1 MRGIVPR
8 KIKGFRDIDS
18 QANHLRWKIINAASK
33 VYKRYGFE
41 HWDTPAIEYADNI
54 GKFMPDSDTVEQG
67 VYSFR
72 NPEIEPVYK
81 SDGSELRD
89 ENENVVMENHFLA
102 LRYDLTAPLARKYS
116 EDLWVN
122 YLKGQVTTKSAPL
135 FRRYQF
141 GPVFRYEAK
150 LDPGRFREFWQID
163 FDSVGSKEMTSD
175 AEACMVLS
183 EALEEIGLARGSYIV
198 KVNNRKLLK
207 GFLKGLGVETEE
219 LEQNILR
226 IIDKKD
232 KIGLDGLKDELG
244 KGREDSSGAVIPGL
258 GLDNSLVDGI
268 LNLYEKF
275 AETEARKSI
284 LSKLESLVKEN
295 EFTEQGLKELYE
307 IDEILE
313 KLNYNEERVIFDPTL
328 IRGMAYYTGPVY
340 EVESTQTFKD
350 RKGRERKVGSICGGG
365 RYDDLVKRLLG
376 LEVPA
381 TGASIG
387 VDRLAE
393 LLTLTDQSDSIAE
406 GPVLVIVFNDNLMG
420 DYQQIARSL
429 RENDISAEVFYG
441 ANKNLKKQLSYA
453 DKKNCPVAI
462 LLGEDEFKKGVVTVR
477 NLRLGKEMA
486 DKIEDKSEWK
496 NKVQTEVPREELVNK
511 VKNLLAS

>member
-8 KIKGFRDIDS
+8 KIKGFEDINS

-33 VYKRYGFE
+33 IYKRYGFE

-116 EDLWVN
+116 EDLWIN
-122 YLKGQVTTKSAPL
+122 HLKGQVTTKSAPL

-150 LDPGRFREFWQID
+150 LDPGRFRQFWQID
-163 FDSVGSKEMTSD
+163 FDSVGSKEMVSD
-175 AEACMVLS
+175 AEACMVL
-183 EALEEIGLARGSYIV
+183 ADAFEEIGLTRGSYIV

-219 LEQNILR
+219 QEQNILR

-232 KIGLDGLKDELG
+232 KIGLDGLKEELG
-244 KGREDSSGAVIPGL
+244 EGRKDSSGAIISGL

-268 LNLYEKF
+268 LNLYANFSEV
-275 AETEARKSI
+275 ESRKSI
-284 LSKLESLVKEN
+284 LSKIESLVKGN
-295 EFTEQGLKELYE
+295 EFTEEGLKELYE
-307 IDEILE
+307 IDAILE
-313 KLNYNEERVIFDPTL
+313 KLNFEEERVVFDPTL

-340 EVESTQTFKD
+340 EVESTQIFRDK
-350 RKGRERKVGSICGGG
+350 KGRERKVGSIGAGG
-365 RYDDLVKRLLG
+365 RYDDLVNRLLG

-387 VDRLAE
+387 IDRLAE
-393 LLTLTDQSDSIAE
+393 LLKMTKQFEVVQD
-406 GPVLVIVFNDNLMG
+406 GPVLVIVFDDNLMG
-420 DYQQIARSL
+420 DYQQIAHSL
-429 RENDISAEVFYG
+429 RTNEINTEVFYG
-441 ANKNLKKQLSYA
+441 SNKSLKKQLSYA
-453 DKKNCPVAI
+453 DKKNCPIAI
-462 LLGEDEFKKGVVTVR
+462 LLGEDELNKGVVTVR
-477 NLRLGKEMA
+477 NLKLGKELA
-486 DKIEDKSEWK
+486 HTIEDKTEWK
-496 NKVQTEVPREELVNK
+496 NKVQSEVPREGLIEKLK
-511 VKNLLAS
+511 EIL